1 MSTRPRRT
9 AKTGIAGKRDYVRRV
24 DSLQLDWLRRD
35 LATVEDKSAPVVVA
49 MHAAT
54 YRYNKFNDKVTA
66 GLSDPA
72 YSAELK
78 ACFDGFEE
86 VHYVSGHIHKN
97 LLARVDDRLI
107 EHNIGAVCGSWWRT
121 GSQPLPDAGTG
132 CRAERLYDLHDRR
145 QADAV
150 DLPQHRGRR
159 QAVPRIRHE
168 RGWRV
173 ITPRRRM
180 WPSSSLTTPSGT
192 TSARRRAATASSST
206 SGAGNP
212 HGRSA

>member
-9 AKTGIAGKRDYVRRV
+9 AKTGSPANATTSAAWIPSNSTGCGAI
-24 DSLQLDWLRRD
+24 W
-35 LATVEDKSAPVVVA
+35 ATVEDKSAPVVVA

-121 GSQPLPDAGTG
+121 GANHFQMLGTDAGPNGYAIFTIDG
-132 CRAERLYDLHDRR
+132 KRMQWTYRSIEDGDKQFRAYDMNE
-145 QADAV
+145 V
-150 DLPQHRGRR
+150 
-159 QAVPRIRHE
+159 
-168 RGWRV
+168 
-173 ITPRRRM
+173 
-180 WPSSSLTTPSGT
+180 
-192 TSARRRAATASSST
+192 ARYYTASEDVAEFLAHYPERHDFRKEAGGNRVFTT

>member
-1 MSTRPRRT
+1 
-9 AKTGIAGKRDYVRRV
+9 
-24 DSLQLDWLRRD
+24 
-35 LATVEDKSAPVVVA
+35 

-121 GSQPLPDAGTG
+121 GANHFQMLGPDAGPNG
-132 CRAERLYDLHDRR
+132 YADLHDRR

-159 QAVPRIRHE
+159 
-168 RGWRV
+168 
-173 ITPRRRM
+173 
-180 WPSSSLTTPSGT
+180 PSSSAHTI
-192 TSARRRAATASSST
+192 
-206 SGAGNP
+206 
-212 HGRSA
+212 